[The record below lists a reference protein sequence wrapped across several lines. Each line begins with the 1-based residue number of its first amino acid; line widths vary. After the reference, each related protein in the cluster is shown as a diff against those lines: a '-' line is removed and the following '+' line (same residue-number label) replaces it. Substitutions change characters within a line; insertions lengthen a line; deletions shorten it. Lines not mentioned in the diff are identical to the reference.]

1 MKPGPNTTGTYVF
14 CITEGGPFSAGVGL
28 HPLRPVRSLVHEGL
42 VAVVGQVPLDEF
54 GEQALHARLQD
65 AAWLEREVRGHERVI
80 EKVMQRRPVLPMK
93 FCTIFRSEER
103 VRALLA
109 RGQEEFRRALA
120 RLREKEEW
128 EVKMY
133 FEPASSAVPQ
143 AAEARTNLSGREFL
157 LKRKAEDLEAWEAMN
172 EAYRQAQQSF
182 ERVSDYV
189 EEIQLK
195 PVPPPDS
202 SGGPKLIMD
211 VACLLAKPRLK
222 AFSQQLEG
230 LGNELS
236 SRGFHFQ
243 LSGPWPPYHFCNQ
256 TPENVDL
263 S

>member
-1 MKPGPNTTGTYVF
+1 MTQAANKTAIYLF
-14 CITEGGPFSAGVGL
+14 CITEGEAFSAEEGL
-28 HPLRPVRSLVHEGL
+28 HPLRPVYSLVCEDL

-80 EKVMQRRPVLPMK
+80 EKVMESRAVLPMK

-128 EVKMY
+128 EVKMH
-133 FEPASSAVPQ
+133 FQPPCAAAPETPEGPAS
-143 AAEARTNLSGREFL
+143 LSGKDFL
-157 LKRKAEDLEAWEAMN
+157 LKRKAEDLGAWEAMK

-195 PVPPPDS
+195 PVPPLDS
-202 SGGPKLIMD
+202 SEGPKLILD
-211 VACLLAKPRLK
+211 VVCLLVKPRLK
-222 AFSQQLEG
+222 AFCQQLEG
-230 LGNELS
+230 LRNELS
-236 SRGFHFQ
+236 GKGLHFQ
-243 LSGPWPPYHFCNQ
+243 LTGPWPPYHFC
-256 TPENVDL
+256 TEMPENVSL

>member
-1 MKPGPNTTGTYVF
+1 MRAGPKTTAIYLF
-14 CITEGGPFSAGVGL
+14 CITEGAPFSARKGPRV
-28 HPLRPVRSLVHEGL
+28 PRAVYSLVHEDL
-42 VAVVGQVPLDEF
+42 VAVVSQVPLEDF
-54 GEQALHARLQD
+54 GEEALAAHLED
-65 AAWLEREVRGHERVI
+65 ACWLEREARAHETVI
-80 EKVMQRRPVLPMK
+80 EKVMENRAVLPMK

-133 FEPASSAVPQ
+133 YEPASSAAPQ

-157 LKRKAEDLEAWEAMN
+157 LKRKAEDIGAWEAMK

-195 PVPPPDS
+195 PIPSQDS
-202 SGGPKLIMD
+202 TSEPKLILD
-211 VACLLAKPRLK
+211 AVCLLTKPRFK
-222 AFSQQLEG
+222 AFCQQLEG
-230 LGNELS
+230 LRNELS
-236 SRGFHFQ
+236 GKGLHFQ
-243 LSGPWPPYHFCNQ
+243 LTGPWPPYHFC
-256 TPENVDL
+256 TEMPENVSL

>member
-1 MKPGPNTTGTYVF
+1 MTQAANKTAIYLF
-14 CITEGGPFSAGVGL
+14 CITEGDAFSAEEGL
-28 HPLRPVRSLVHEGL
+28 HPLRPVCSLVCEDL
-42 VAVVGQVPLDEF
+42 VAVVSQVPLEDF
-54 GEQALHARLQD
+54 GEEALAAHLED
-65 AAWLEREVRGHERVI
+65 ACWLEREARAHETVI
-80 EKVMQRRPVLPMK
+80 EKVMENRAVLPMK

-133 FEPASSAVPQ
+133 FEPASSAAPQ

-157 LKRKAEDLEAWEAMN
+157 LKRKAEDLEACEAMK

-202 SGGPKLIMD
+202 SGGPKLILD
-211 VACLLAKPRLK
+211 VVCLLVKPRLK
-222 AFSQQLEG
+222 AFRQQIER
-230 LGNELS
+230 LGNHLS
-236 SRGFHFQ
+236 AKGFRFQ
-243 LSGPWPPYHFCNQ
+243 LTGPWPPYHFCEE
-256 TPENVDL
+256 TPENVRT